1 MEHISEMI
9 RRSEKR
15 AVEVITDVQNNASA
29 GLFTD

>member
-1 MEHISEMI
+1 MI

-15 AVEVITDVQNNASA
+15 AVEVIIDVQNNASA